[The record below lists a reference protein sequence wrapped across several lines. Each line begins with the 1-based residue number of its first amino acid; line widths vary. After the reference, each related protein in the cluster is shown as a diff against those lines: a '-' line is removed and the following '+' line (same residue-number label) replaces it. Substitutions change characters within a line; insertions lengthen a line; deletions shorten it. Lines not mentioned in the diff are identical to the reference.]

1 MADISLVIDVKQNGV
16 TSAVKNTK
24 TLESNVKLLSDAFKR
39 NNLTLGPYT
48 KGLKELA
55 AATGKSYDELRKYA
69 AQIRAAE
76 RAAAR
81 ATAAARAEA
90 KAVREYAEARRRA
103 NEEDRRRLSAERA
116 AAAAARSTADAN
128 RRLRMEFRE
137 GYAAQVALRAAQLR
151 LSQAHRQG
159 IITAE
164 EYQRQLQRLNQTVQQ
179 GGRHMNRSGV
189 IVQQTGYQVGD
200 FIVQLQG
207 GTNAF
212 VAFGQQATQVAGTL
226 TMLGGKWILIGS
238 ALGVTIPLVT
248 ALGAGLMRANVEAET
263 IYNQFGFLE
272 GSVRGLASAFGGAG
286 GVILNVLTTVVENLD
301 VFVTILGV
309 SAVAAA
315 ARFIATTQIMGTV
328 VTATQLLFSGMAG
341 AQLVAAS
348 ATTTLTAAMSRLMVV
363 ISAHPIIAAMTA
375 ALAAA
380 VFILYR
386 ARDASS
392 GYRSSVEGLSDAL
405 KELRNNAKEAGIE
418 TARIRLGVDTSAQA
432 IAMQRI
438 AELSTQIAE
447 QENLVAESS
456 GHMKR
461 NRESTLE
468 ALIKERGEIQ
478 KLLEADRE
486 RVRLMESAT
495 AQSSLDS
502 IISSYDEQYA
512 TQIKINDAQESL
524 NEAFRLGLIDQEE
537 MVRIMA
543 QYKELVEST
552 EKAASKIGPALQ
564 SAIDQANAFATAM
577 GRARTESLG
586 IGIST
591 VGINAQIAALESGA
605 SKAEATARAA
615 AATLRET
622 LSSELGGDVARGT
635 SGNIERQ
642 VEARY
647 QSVLERERAQ
657 EALNALTNP
666 ASSSSGGSSTTIK
679 GTNLEKLRE
688 ELALMEEL
696 RGKTEEYQ
704 YVRNKLGEEYANVN
718 YGVIKSLEE
727 QYASTQALIK
737 LEEQREQLMTG
748 VGQSVADG
756 FTAMVEGT
764 MTVKDAFRNMAKE
777 IIKQLWEIFV
787 VQQIV
792 GVVSQAFGVPKAV
805 TDPAVSAMMSTW
817 DGGGYT
823 GSGARSGGMDGK
835 GGFVA
840 MLHPQETVVDHTK
853 GQSTGGGQSVVINQS
868 FNFSANGDDSVKKI
882 IAQAAPQIAQMTQK
896 SMMDQRRRGGSMK
909 STFG

>member
-1 MADISLVIDVKQNGV
+1 
-16 TSAVKNTK
+16 
-24 TLESNVKLLSDAFKR
+24 
-39 NNLTLGPYT
+39 
-48 KGLKELA
+48 
-55 AATGKSYDELRKYA
+55 
-69 AQIRAAE
+69 
-76 RAAAR
+76 
-81 ATAAARAEA
+81 
-90 KAVREYAEARRRA
+90 
-103 NEEDRRRLSAERA
+103 
-116 AAAAARSTADAN
+116 
-128 RRLRMEFRE
+128 
-137 GYAAQVALRAAQLR
+137 
-151 LSQAHRQG
+151 
-159 IITAE
+159 
-164 EYQRQLQRLNQTVQQ
+164 
-179 GGRHMNRSGV
+179 
-189 IVQQTGYQVGD
+189 
-200 FIVQLQG
+200 
-207 GTNAF
+207 
-212 VAFGQQATQVAGTL
+212 
-226 TMLGGKWILIGS
+226 
-238 ALGVTIPLVT
+238 
-248 ALGAGLMRANVEAET
+248 
-263 IYNQFGFLE
+263 
-272 GSVRGLASAFGGAG
+272 
-286 GVILNVLTTVVENLD
+286 
-301 VFVTILGV
+301 
-309 SAVAAA
+309 
-315 ARFIATTQIMGTV
+315 
-328 VTATQLLFSGMAG
+328 
-341 AQLVAAS
+341 
-348 ATTTLTAAMSRLMVV
+348 
-363 ISAHPIIAAMTA
+363 MTA